1 MKKAEKGIPVLRF
14 RVLKELKKKL
24 KRKRR
29 HVWSL
34 GIGAAVFA
42 LAALA
47 GSMGAYAIVKNWSDE
62 LPDDAVA
69 VFSAS
74 DKLGYGPGY
83 GNTNRDRTIAALR
96 RREGDVELVLHR
108 SYLCGEETRKLGMH
122 SSEEAYNLILA
133 HREWDASL
141 AAGGKLTLEESVDD
155 LSPYCRKTAY
165 IGLDQDGNLSLFNGP
180 PQKDKVIRT
189 FFQLDVK
196 TLQTSLTQEKLE
208 ELMHGIRVSDK
219 DEYNSVIS
227 TFSDFA
233 RMKSKGY

>member
-1 MKKAEKGIPVLRF
+1 VLRF
-14 RVLKELKKKL
+14 RILKDLKKKL

-29 HVWSL
+29 HIWSL

-42 LAALA
+42 LATLA
-47 GSMGAYAIVKNWSDE
+47 GSLGAFAIVKSWSSDM
-62 LPDDAVA
+62 PDDAIA

-74 DKLGYGPGY
+74 DKLDFGPGY
-83 GNTNRDRTIAALR
+83 GDSNRDKAIAALR
-96 RREGDVELVLHR
+96 ERKEDVELVLHR
-108 SYLCGEETRKLGMH
+108 TYLCGEETRKLGTH
-122 SSEEAYNLILA
+122 SSEEAYNLLLA
-133 HREWDASL
+133 HREWDGSL
-141 AAGGKLTLEESVDD
+141 TAGGKMTFEENVDD
-155 LSPYCRKTAY
+155 LSPQCRKTAF
-165 IGLDQDGNLSLFNGP
+165 IGIDHDGNLSLFNGP

-208 ELMHGIRVSDK
+208 ELLRGIRVSDK

-233 RMKSKGY
+233 RMKSQGVLNQGE

>member
-1 MKKAEKGIPVLRF
+1 MLLF
-14 RVLKELKKKL
+14 RVLKEIKKKL

-42 LAALA
+42 LATLA
-47 GSMGAYAIVKNWSDE
+47 GSMGAYAIVKSWSNAVQG
-62 LPDDAVA
+62 DAIA

-74 DKLGYGPGY
+74 DKLGFGPGY
-83 GNTNRDRTIAALR
+83 GDANRDKTIAVLR
-96 RREGDVELVLHR
+96 ERKEDVELVLHR
-108 SYLCGEETRKLGMH
+108 TYLCGEETRKLGTH
-122 SSEEAYNLILA
+122 SAEEAYNLLLA

-141 AAGGKLTLEESVDD
+141 TVGGKVTLTEDVDD
-155 LSPYCRKTAY
+155 LSPQCRKTAY
-165 IGLDQDGNLSLFNGP
+165 IGVDQEGNLSLFNGP
-180 PQKDKVIRT
+180 PQKDKVVRT

-208 ELMHGIRVSDK
+208 ELMRGIRVSDK

-227 TFSDFA
+227 TFSDYA
-233 RMKSKGY
+233 RMKSQGVLSPAE

>member
-1 MKKAEKGIPVLRF
+1 MLRF

-42 LAALA
+42 LATLA
-47 GSMGAYAIVKNWSDE
+47 GSMGAYAIVKSLSNE

-83 GNTNRDRTIAALR
+83 GDANRDKTIAALR
-96 RREGDVELVLHR
+96 ERKDDVELVLHR
-108 SYLCGEETRKLGMH
+108 SYLCGEETRKLGTH
-122 SSEEAYNLILA
+122 SAEEAYNLILA
-133 HREWDASL
+133 HREWDAWL
-141 AAGGKLTLEESVDD
+141 AASGKLTLEESVDD
-155 LSPYCRKTAY
+155 LSPQCRKSAY
-165 IGLDQDGNLSLFNGP
+165 IGMDQDGNLSLFNGP
-180 PQKDKVIRT
+180 PQKDKVVRT

-208 ELMHGIRVSDK
+208 ELLHGIRVSDK

-227 TFSDFA
+227 TFSDYA
-233 RMKSKGY
+233 KMKSQGVLKQEE